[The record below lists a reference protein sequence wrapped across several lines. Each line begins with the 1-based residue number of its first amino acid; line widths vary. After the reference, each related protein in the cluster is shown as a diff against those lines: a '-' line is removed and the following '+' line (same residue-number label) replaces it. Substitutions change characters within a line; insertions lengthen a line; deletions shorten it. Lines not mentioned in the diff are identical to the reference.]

1 MIILLSKLPSKPSSE
16 FPLVTVWMTE
26 LSFVHVTVS
35 PIPTVTSVGK
45 KQEPDS
51 AQLGSA
57 ASFGILTPISANTF
71 WDVAMNSIAIIT
83 NRGSATQMVN
93 LLHGE
98 HVVHDFFMNK
108 KYKELH
114 ISIFPDYCQIMTKSF
129 LKFNLVRIWNI
140 S

>member
-1 MIILLSKLPSKPSSE
+1 
-16 FPLVTVWMTE
+16 
-26 LSFVHVTVS
+26 
-35 PIPTVTSVGK
+35 
-45 KQEPDS
+45 
-51 AQLGSA
+51 
-57 ASFGILTPISANTF
+57 
-71 WDVAMNSIAIIT
+71 MNSIATIT
-83 NRGSATQMVN
+83 TRGSATQLVN

-129 LKFNLVRIWNI
+129 LKFNLVRIWKI